1 VNFVPSGRG
10 VGASFVL
17 ALLLIVLAAC
27 GEPRARLAPLA
38 PSDVVLAFGDSLT
51 FGTGVPEDRSYPA
64 VLSRLIGREV
74 VRSGMPGETTARAL
88 ARLPAV
94 LETVKPR
101 LVLLCLGGNDMLRQ
115 VREEET
121 AENLRAMVRLIRD
134 QGADVVLVAVPRP
147 ALLADQPSFYRD
159 IAREFRIPLE
169 EDVVKDVLYSP
180 RLKSDAIHPNEEGYR
195 RMAEALAALLEEA
208 GAL

>member
-1 VNFVPSGRG
+1 MLSGRG
-10 VGASFVL
+10 VGVSFSV
-17 ALLLIVLAAC
+17 ALLLVVLAAC

-51 FGTGVPEDRSYPA
+51 FGTGASEDRSYPA

-74 VRSGMPGETTARAL
+74 VRSGVPGETTAAAL
-88 ARLPAV
+88 VRLPAV
-94 LETVKPR
+94 LEAVKPR

-134 QGADVVLVAVPRP
+134 RGADVVLVAVPRP
-147 ALLADQPSFYRD
+147 ALLADPPPFYRE
-159 IAREFRIPLE
+159 IAREFGIPLE
-169 EDVVKDVLYSP
+169 EAVVKDVLYSP

-195 RMAEALAALLEEA
+195 RMAEALADLLEEA

>member
-1 VNFVPSGRG
+1 VSFVPSGRG
-10 VGASFVL
+10 VGASFAL

-94 LETVKPR
+94 LEGVKPR

-147 ALLADQPSFYRD
+147 ALLADPPPFYRD